1 MPTSFEAFTA
11 VMIEVDVFWGVTPC
25 SAVVGYQRFILK
37 IETAWTSETLISYH
51 NTTWRHNP
59 EDLDLNMPR
68 SCNLQPK
75 NHQSSLTVR
84 LDSYRSFST
93 SRVRQVVV
101 SPFYTIFLHSYPK
114 GDISDE

>member
-1 MPTSFEAFTA
+1 
-11 VMIEVDVFWGVTPC
+11 
-25 SAVVGYQRFILK
+25 
-37 IETAWTSETLISYH
+37 
-51 NTTWRHNP
+51 
-59 EDLDLNMPR
+59 
-68 SCNLQPK
+68 
-75 NHQSSLTVR
+75 